1 MDKIPNQAKDPVES
15 LFDSS
20 LEVLGQEDTQA
31 YSDML
36 LGADQEERQEILH
49 TWMDEVHET
58 REYQNQMMQTE
69 AYLKAFNQTNSR
81 YEQSMG
87 RIAILMAGEKDSEK
101 VRQIELDTS
110 KIGWLN
116 DSESVVVDAEL
127 CEYHDQKF
135 WVANLTGHQNA
146 TKDAFE
152 KLESQ
157 GLAEKLMDSIKG
169 ATGAAFIED
178 LRKGAG
184 TLRPMSKGSGPNKRD
199 KKIDTEYPCYKIGV
213 QGSNNRALLILPEK
227 IDGQQVLVVAALFD
241 HEDDQKVYN
250 ALNA

>member
-1 MDKIPNQAKDPVES
+1 MENLKDLSENNIDS
-15 LFDSS
+15 IIDSS
-20 LEVLGQEDTQA
+20 VDLLGQEDTDTYRELIKESSEDEQQNVIKAWIEELINTKEYNDQMVQAEAYQQA
-31 YSDML
+31 Y
-36 LGADQEERQEILH
+36 
-49 TWMDEVHET
+49 
-58 REYQNQMMQTE
+58 
-69 AYLKAFNQTNSR
+69 NQTNSE
-81 YEQSMG
+81 YERSMG
-87 RIAILMAGEKDSEK
+87 RIALLVTGEKDSDSMRK
-101 VRQIELDTS
+101 IELDNS

-116 DSESVVVDAEL
+116 GAETTSLNAEL

-135 WVANLTGHQNA
+135 WVANLTSQQNA

-184 TLRPMSKGSGPNKRD
+184 TLRPMSKGAGPNKRD